1 MKKLLFLILPALL
14 FADDLRSILEY
25 AHQNNNLLKSYRY
38 TKDAK
43 ENEVESKKSDYFPK
57 IDIGASYKNTS
68 DVTSFQISDIYSGYG
83 RVEFD
88 IYDGGAKSSQLDRAK
103 NEYKAS
109 GHDEAQIR
117 KNLSLQIVKDFYEI
131 KSLEAHLRAKEDAK
145 KSIGEQL
152 ERIKQFYDAKLAT
165 QDDIDRLQTSYD
177 TNLYEIESI
186 NFDILSLKKSLE
198 LKVSKEIQNL
208 EMSNFKEIKI
218 SDFEQSDDIKSLGYK
233 QNAVKN
239 SAQALES
246 AYYPKIKLE
255 DSYAFYGYENISPN
269 HPLKIDRQNVLM
281 LSLNMRIFDYGAT
294 SEVKQSLELSSK
306 AMHEQIVQ
314 NSKEQKMQ
322 REIALARIESI
333 KLKIKS
339 ASSALISASSAFKTI
354 NEKYNAKIVDYVV
367 YLDALASKTSA
378 YALHERSLNELEA
391 AYALF
396 YYYSGKNIEE
406 FLK

>member
-1 MKKLLFLILPALL
+1 MKKLLFLILPFAV

-25 AHQNNNLLKSYRY
+25 AQQNNNLVKSYRY

-43 ENEVESKKSDYFPK
+43 ESEVESKKSDYFPK

-109 GHDEAQIR
+109 GHDEVQMR

-145 KSIGEQL
+145 KSIEEQL
-152 ERIKQFYDAKLAT
+152 DRIKQFYDAKLAT
-165 QDDIDRLQTSYD
+165 QDDIDRLQASYD

-198 LKVSKEIQNL
+198 LKASKEIQNL
-208 EMSNFKEIKI
+208 EESNFKEVLVL
-218 SDFEQSDDIKSLGYK
+218 DFEQSDDIKSLSYK

-246 AYYPKIKLE
+246 AYYPKIKVE
-255 DSYAFYGYENISPN
+255 DSYTFYGYENISPN

-294 SEVKQSLELSSK
+294 SEVKQSLELNSK
-306 AMHEQIVQ
+306 AMHEQIEQ
-314 NSKEQKMQ
+314 ISKEQKMQ
-322 REIALARIESI
+322 REIAVAKINSV

-339 ASSALISASSAFKTI
+339 SKSALVSASSAFKTI
-354 NEKYNAKIVDYVV
+354 NEKYNAGIVDYVI
-367 YLDALASKTSA
+367 YLDALTSKTSA
-378 YALHERSLNELEA
+378 NAVYERSLNELET

-396 YYYSGKNIEE
+396 YYYSGKNLEE